1 VTSKPF
7 DEFYDY
13 LVGEEGLE
21 PRSAANYR
29 NSVRK
34 AYEHDLEEPWRILE
48 RKKLQRRTRAS
59 YRAALLKWARWGDLS
74 ELEERLLSPSVKKL
88 LRDRKARPDKVITPL
103 NEEQV
108 QAFLAVLDEYEDQ
121 DPLWVWP
128 CLRMVVKLGLRA
140 GADLTR
146 IRRDSVE
153 EAMESG
159 VLRIWTKR
167 SKQRDL
173 PASLIID
180 ELHTLLLQEQWAELC
195 DLISPGAS
203 EATRPQAAYES
214 VRRWTKRLAKAAGIA
229 PDEVWT
235 HRFRHTA
242 ADYLYEQ
249 AGDIL
254 AVRDLLGHSST
265 ATTERYLRGR
275 RTKRVAEAM
284 KGRFDNEEG

>member
-1 VTSKPF
+1 MTSKPF

-167 SKQRDL
+167 
-173 PASLIID
+173 
-180 ELHTLLLQEQWAELC
+180 
-195 DLISPGAS
+195 
-203 EATRPQAAYES
+203 
-214 VRRWTKRLAKAAGIA
+214 LAKAAGIA